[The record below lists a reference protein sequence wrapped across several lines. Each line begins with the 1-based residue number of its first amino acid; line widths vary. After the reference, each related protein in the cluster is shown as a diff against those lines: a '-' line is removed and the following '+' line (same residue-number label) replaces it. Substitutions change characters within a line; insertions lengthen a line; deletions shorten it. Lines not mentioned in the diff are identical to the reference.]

1 MLLNIDPLLDGD
13 ILKTLRDMG
22 HGDELVIADTNF
34 PSSAVAH
41 ATILGRP
48 LKMVGVNIS
57 DVFRAVLSVLPLD
70 GFVPDN
76 AWRME
81 VVGSPAVMPPVQLE
95 ALRQL
100 QAAQGADASF
110 KSIERMEFY
119 ERAKKA
125 YAVLITGEQRHYSC
139 FILKKGVVSPPD
151 EGTRHDH

>member
-22 HGDELVIADTNF
+22 HGDELVVADTNF
-34 PSSAVAH
+34 PSSAVAYS
-41 ATILGRP
+41 TVLGRP
-48 LKMVGVNIS
+48 LKMVGASIS
-57 DVFRAVLSVLPLD
+57 DALRAVLSVLPLD

-81 VVGSPAVMPPVQLE
+81 VVGSPTVMPPVQLE

-110 KSIERMEFY
+110 KSIERMDFY

-125 YAVLITGEQRHYSC
+125 YAVFITGEQRHYSC

-151 EGTRHDH
+151 EGTGHER